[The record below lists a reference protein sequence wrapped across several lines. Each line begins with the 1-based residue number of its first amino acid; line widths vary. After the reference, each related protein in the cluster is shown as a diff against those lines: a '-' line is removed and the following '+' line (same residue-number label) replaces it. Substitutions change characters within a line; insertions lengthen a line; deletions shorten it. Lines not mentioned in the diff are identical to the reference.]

1 MVNFL
6 FRIIWIHWRRHQ
18 GGWRLTEV
26 SRLKGDKDRNLLFRQ
41 KLKRLKI
48 KYWCQNILLNFSSRL
63 TNDSLE
69 LHNLIE
75 SLYKQHVWHF
85 FQSSA
90 AFCAAYKICHL
101 RPKASDCSPSE
112 AIWLFTANLTTLP
125 SLGCQWRASW
135 SYIRGGKRH
144 SFAFSALVLSGLLD
158 LARNLCWS
166 YFEHLLDTSSRLSYP
181 TNVNICLHAPEI
193 QSTLAQFIAT
203 WEWFTLLSCHIK
215 ILEGTHKKGWNNKN
229 VNLYTDERLNDKE
242 RPSRH
247 G

>member
-1 MVNFL
+1 MNSICDTFFCPPQLSVQL
-6 FRIIWIHWRRHQ
+6 IKSATW
-18 GGWRLTEV
+18 G
-26 SRLKGDKDRNLLFRQ
+26 Q
-41 KLKRLKI
+41 KHPTVHR
-48 KYWCQNILLNFSSRL
+48 
-63 TNDSLE
+63 
-69 LHNLIE
+69 
-75 SLYKQHVWHF
+75 
-85 FQSSA
+85 
-90 AFCAAYKICHL
+90 L
-101 RPKASDCSPSE
+101 RPSDCSPRISQHFPHLAAGGE
-112 AIWLFTANLTTLP
+112 CHEVAFA
-125 SLGCQWRASW
+125 A
-135 SYIRGGKRH
+135 GKRH

-166 YFEHLLDTSSRLSYP
+166 YFEHLLDTRARLSYP
-181 TNVNICLHAPEI
+181 TTVNICLHAPEI

>member
-48 KYWCQNILLNFSSRL
+48 NYWCQNILLNFSSRL

-69 LHNLIE
+69 LQNLIE
-75 SLYKQHVWHF
+75 SLYEQHLWHF
-85 FQSSA
+85 FLSSA

-112 AIWLFTANLTTLP
+112 AICSPRISQHFPHLAAGGECHEVAFA
-125 SLGCQWRASW
+125 A
-135 SYIRGGKRH
+135 GKRH

-166 YFEHLLDTSSRLSYP
+166 YFEHLLDTR
-181 TNVNICLHAPEI
+181 A
-193 QSTLAQFIAT
+193 
-203 WEWFTLLSCHIK
+203 
-215 ILEGTHKKGWNNKN
+215 
-229 VNLYTDERLNDKE
+229 
-242 RPSRH
+242 RPSYTTTVIYLFTRAWDTINACTIH
-247 G
+247 SNIRMIHTPF

>member
-75 SLYKQHVWHF
+75 SLYEQHLWHF
-85 FQSSA
+85 FCPPQLSVQLIKSA
-90 AFCAAYKICHL
+90 TWGQKHPTVHRL
-101 RPKASDCSPSE
+101 RPSDCSPRISQRFPHLVASGE
-112 AIWLFTANLTTLP
+112 RHEVTFAAENVTLSHFP
-125 SLGCQWRASW
+125 
-135 SYIRGGKRH
+135 
-144 SFAFSALVLSGLLD
+144 
-158 LARNLCWS
+158 
-166 YFEHLLDTSSRLSYP
+166 P
-181 TNVNICLHAPEI
+181 
-193 QSTLAQFIAT
+193 
-203 WEWFTLLSCHIK
+203 
-215 ILEGTHKKGWNNKN
+215 
-229 VNLYTDERLNDKE
+229 
-242 RPSRH
+242 
-247 G
+247 

>member
-1 MVNFL
+1 MNSICDTFL
-6 FRIIWIHWRRHQ
+6 
-18 GGWRLTEV
+18 
-26 SRLKGDKDRNLLFRQ
+26 
-41 KLKRLKI
+41 
-48 KYWCQNILLNFSSRL
+48 
-63 TNDSLE
+63 
-69 LHNLIE
+69 
-75 SLYKQHVWHF
+75 
-85 FQSSA
+85 SSA

-125 SLGCQWRASW
+125 SLGCRWRVSW
-135 SYIRGGKRH
+135 SCIRGGKRH

-229 VNLYTDERLNDKE
+229 VNLYTDDWTTKRGPADTDKE
-242 RPSRH
+242 RPTDRQTDSQRTDKCTTDIKLTPSVNPRLLLERASYDN
-247 G
+247 